1 MRISDWSS
9 DVCSSDLRERTISP
23 IAVMAMGSNPVDGK
37 RLILE
42 KSEADVIFIQHPDV
56 QHFFRPYGGTKE
68 LLTNALRTCLWVD
81 DGEVDQAIGIAP
93 LGRIIEACR
102 IYREGAGRDAQK
114 AARKP
119 HAFCYRTFQD
129 EPFVYVGNT
138 IGSEI
143 AFVPAKLSEGGTVIS
158 HAALDRKS
166 NV

>member
-1 MRISDWSS
+1 MPR
-9 DVCSSDLRERTISP
+9 
-23 IAVMAMGSNPVDGK
+23 GSNAGDCK

-42 KSEADVIFIQHPDV
+42 KSEANVIVEQHPQS

-119 HAFCYRTFQD
+119 HAFR
-129 EPFVYVGNT
+129 
-138 IGSEI
+138 SEEHTYE
-143 AFVPAKLSEGGTVIS
+143 FPSLMRIS
-158 HAALDRKS
+158 YAVFRLKKK

>member
-1 MRISDWSS
+1 MIRRPPRST
-9 DVCSSDLRERTISP
+9 RTDTLFP
-23 IAVMAMGSNPVDGK
+23 YTT
-37 RLILE
+37 L
-42 KSEADVIFIQHPDV
+42 
-56 QHFFRPYGGTKE
+56 FRS
-68 LLTNALRTCLWVD
+68 TNALRTCLWVD

-158 HAALDRKS
+158 HATFAIYGKKQIGRAS
-166 NV
+166 CRERSGQYV

>member
-42 KSEADVIFIQHPDV
+42 KSEADVIVKQHPES

-81 DGEVDQAIGIAP
+81 DGEVDQA
-93 LGRIIEACR
+93 RSEER
-102 IYREGAGRDAQK
+102 R
-114 AARKP
+114 
-119 HAFCYRTFQD
+119 
-129 EPFVYVGNT
+129 VGNECVST
-138 IGSEI
+138 CRSRW
-143 AFVPAKLSEGGTVIS
+143 AQ
-158 HAALDRKS
+158 
-166 NV
+166 

>member
-9 DVCSSDLRERTISP
+9 DVCSSDL
-23 IAVMAMGSNPVDGK
+23 
-37 RLILE
+37 
-42 KSEADVIFIQHPDV
+42 
-56 QHFFRPYGGTKE
+56 GGTKE

-138 IGSEI
+138 IGRDRSEEHT
-143 AFVPAKLSEGGTVIS
+143 SELQSLMRI
-158 HAALDRKS
+158 
-166 NV
+166 